1 MNEFQMIE
9 NKSMYDALIQGAK
22 RVIEKK
28 DTLNQLNVFPVQDQD
43 TGNNLSA
50 LMKSIIEQT
59 KLGNTIDE
67 TLESLAD
74 AALIG
79 SRGNSGL
86 IFSQFLYGL
95 TKAHQTID
103 YPEFI
108 RRIESGVIHAYKAI
122 NEPVE
127 GTMVT
132 LMRKLS
138 ETLKNTKQPID
149 NIEAYV
155 DYIIQEL
162 NMALEQTKLELEV
175 LKTFGVVDAGALGFT
190 LFVEGFL
197 QSITNRVT
205 QDVIEPSI
213 SFEEPETIEHDHMDI
228 TYRYCTEVLLQT
240 TTDKHT
246 LKELLDQLGD
256 SLVIGETK
264 RLKRVHLHTNHPEI
278 IVEKLS
284 HLGQILESK
293 VDDMRKQY
301 QATQAK
307 DNEICILTDSI
318 ADLPKIFVDSHPI
331 HVYPIGI
338 NFNDIVYYDKLTI
351 NNHQLFHYISKHEKF
366 PTSFTPS
373 FKAIDA
379 QINFLLKHYKKLIIL
394 TVSSKMSGIHNL
406 FTKALE
412 GYKDKDVLLIDTK
425 QNSVSEGLI
434 VYEVAK
440 MIEQKMPFEDI
451 KLKVNKLVK
460 NTKILVHV
468 DTLDNMVRSGRIKK
482 SLGTLGKLLK
492 LKPIVSINDAGEGVV
507 LSKTIGQKRNIN
519 KLVNMVDRIHKTSGI
534 ENYAIVHVSNLKLAE
549 KIKTQIIKKIG
560 KAPVYVG
567 EISSIIAMNSGLNS
581 IAIGFIRKDL

>member
-9 NKSMYDALIQGAK
+9 NKSMYDALIHGAK

-50 LMKSIIEQT
+50 LMKAIIEQT

-86 IFSQFLYGL
+86 IFSQFLYSL
-95 TKAHQTID
+95 TKTHQSID

-108 RRIESGVIHAYKAI
+108 RRIESGVIHAYNAI
-122 NEPVE
+122 SHPVE

-138 ETLKNTKQPID
+138 ETLKNTNQPID
-149 NIEAYV
+149 NIETYV
-155 DYIIQEL
+155 DYIIVEL
-162 NMALEQTKLELEV
+162 NKALEQTKSELEV

-197 QSITNRVT
+197 QSIIKRSTT
-205 QDVIEPSI
+205 DDVAQQH
-213 SFEEPETIEHDHMDI
+213 SFEEPETIEHDHIDI

-240 TTDKHT
+240 TTDKQSLT
-246 LKELLDQLGD
+246 KLLDNFGD

-264 RLKRVHLHTNHPEI
+264 RLKRVHLHTNQPEV

-284 HLGQILESK
+284 GLGQILESK

-331 HVYPIGI
+331 HVHPIGI

-351 NNHQLFHYISKHEKF
+351 NNHQLFHYIDKHEKF

-373 FKAIDA
+373 IKSIDA

-412 GYKDKDVLLIDTK
+412 GYKDKDVLLVDTK

-440 MIEQKMPFEDI
+440 MIEQKVPFENI
-451 KLKVNKLVK
+451 KLAINTLVQK
-460 NTKILVHV
+460 TQILVHV

-482 SLGTLGKLLK
+482 SLGTLGKLLR

-507 LSKTIGQKRNIN
+507 LSKTIGQKRNFK
-519 KLVNMVDRIHKTSGI
+519 KLVNMVSHIHKTAGI

-549 KIKTQIIKKIG
+549 KLKTEIIKKTG

-581 IAIGFIRKDL
+581 VAVGLIRKES

>member
-1 MNEFQMIE
+1 
-9 NKSMYDALIQGAK
+9 
-22 RVIEKK
+22 
-28 DTLNQLNVFPVQDQD
+28 
-43 TGNNLSA
+43 
-50 LMKSIIEQT
+50 
-59 KLGNTIDE
+59 
-67 TLESLAD
+67 
-74 AALIG
+74 
-79 SRGNSGL
+79 
-86 IFSQFLYGL
+86 
-95 TKAHQTID
+95 
-103 YPEFI
+103 
-108 RRIESGVIHAYKAI
+108 
-122 NEPVE
+122 
-127 GTMVT
+127 
-132 LMRKLS
+132 
-138 ETLKNTKQPID
+138 
-149 NIEAYV
+149 
-155 DYIIQEL
+155 
-162 NMALEQTKLELEV
+162 
-175 LKTFGVVDAGALGFT
+175 
-190 LFVEGFL
+190 
-197 QSITNRVT
+197 
-205 QDVIEPSI
+205 
-213 SFEEPETIEHDHMDI
+213 MDI

-284 HLGQILESK
+284 LLGQILESK

-301 QATQAK
+301 QATQAR

-373 FKAIDA
+373 IKEIDA

-440 MIEQKMPFEDI
+440 MMEQKMPFEDI

-468 DTLDNMVRSGRIKK
+468 DTLDNMVQSGRIKK

-567 EISSIIAMNSGLNS
+567 KYHL
-581 IAIGFIRKDL
+581 LLL